1 MFRLEAEDG
10 ARAGTLTTA
19 HGDVRTPAFM
29 PVGTRATVRG
39 QTIETLKAAGS
50 QILLA
55 NTFHLLRRPGPD
67 VFEKLGGIHRF
78 MAWDGPVLTDS
89 GGFQAFSLGAAF
101 SEEGAVIT
109 DDGRRT
115 LLSPEASIRMQRA
128 IRSDV
133 AMVMDVC
140 VPSTVDHGTAR
151 SAMERTL
158 RWAVRCL
165 GEPRAGQLFGI
176 VQGACF
182 PDLRA
187 ESAAR
192 TVDLGFDGYAL
203 GGLAVGE
210 SKAEREDVTAHTAPL
225 LPRDKPRYLMGVGT
239 PLDLLEGV
247 ARGIDLFDCILPT
260 AMAQQGVVWTSVG
273 RLELRRGTYRASE
286 DRLDD
291 CPCPVCTRYSRAYL
305 HHLVRSQEV
314 LAWQLLGTHNLHFYH
329 ALMAAARRAVLE
341 GRWDAFYREHR
352 GRLDGRDPDHPIR
365 PPKPKRERHGVRL
378 GDYEVVPGE
387 TVSIR
392 QISSGEVMHPDPDEP
407 QRLYVARSRLASR
420 LHEEGS
426 ALILWDVGLGAGMNA
441 MAAVAAAGPRPLEI
455 VSFEQDLDAL
465 RLAVR
470 HAGWFPHVRHAA
482 PRAIL
487 AAGSWSHGTVTWRLL
502 PGDFLDRLADAPAP
516 DVVFYDPFSAR
527 ADGPLWTIDAF
538 RRLRSR
544 CQSTELLTHTR
555 STAARAAMLAAGW
568 WVARGVPSGDKEE
581 TTLAA
586 THPIPGLLGPDWLE
600 RLARSPARPEDA
612 GPDLLEILRRHPQ
625 FRGPA
630 PG

>member
-10 ARAGTLTTA
+10 ARAGTLVTA

-39 QTIETLKAAGS
+39 QTIETLKASGS

-55 NTFHLLRRPGPD
+55 NTFHLLRRPGAD
-67 VFEKLGGIHRF
+67 VFEKLGGIHPF

-101 SEEGAVIT
+101 TEEGAVISE
-109 DDGRRT
+109 DGRRT
-115 LLSPEASIRMQRA
+115 LLTPEASIRMQRA

-140 VPSTVDHGTAR
+140 VPSTVDHGTAKA
-151 SAMERTL
+151 AMERTL
-158 RWAVRCL
+158 RWAARCL
-165 GEPRAGQLFGI
+165 AEPRAGLLFGI

-210 SKAEREDVTAHTAPL
+210 SKAEREAVTAHTAPL
-225 LPRDKPRYLMGVGT
+225 LPREKPRYLMGVGT

-273 RLELRRGTYRASE
+273 RLELRRGVYRASE

-291 CPCPVCTRYSRAYL
+291 CPCPVCARYSRAYL
-305 HHLVRSQEV
+305 HHLVRSEEV

-329 ALMAAARRAVLE
+329 RLMADVRAAVLQ
-341 GRWDAFYREHR
+341 RRFDALYRDR
-352 GRLDGRDPDHPIR
+352 RDRLAGRDPDHPIR
-365 PPKPKRERHGVRL
+365 PPKPKRDRHGVRL

-387 TVSIR
+387 PASIR
-392 QISSGEVMHPDPDEP
+392 QISSGEVMHPAPDEP
-407 QRLYVARSRLASR
+407 RRLYVAQSRLASR
-420 LHEEGS
+420 LDEEGP
-426 ALILWDVGLGAGMNA
+426 ALILWDVGLGAGLNA
-441 MAAVAAAGPRPLEI
+441 MAAVAAAGRRPLEI
-455 VSFEQDLDAL
+455 ISFERDLDAL

-470 HAGWFPHVRHAA
+470 HAGWFPHVRHPA

-487 AAGSWSHGTVTWRLL
+487 EAGSWSGGTVTWRLL
-502 PGDFLDRLADAPAP
+502 PGDFLDRVGDAPAP

-527 ADGPLWTIDAF
+527 ADGPLWTIEAF
-538 RRLRSR
+538 GRLRSR
-544 CQSTELLTHTR
+544 CQSTELYTHGR

-581 TTLAA
+581 TTIGA
-586 THPIPGLLGPDWLE
+586 THPIPGLLGAEWLD
-600 RLARSPARPEDA
+600 RLARSSARPADA
-612 GPDLLEILRRHPQ
+612 GGDLLEIVRRHPQ
-625 FRGPA
+625 FSQPA
-630 PG
+630 P